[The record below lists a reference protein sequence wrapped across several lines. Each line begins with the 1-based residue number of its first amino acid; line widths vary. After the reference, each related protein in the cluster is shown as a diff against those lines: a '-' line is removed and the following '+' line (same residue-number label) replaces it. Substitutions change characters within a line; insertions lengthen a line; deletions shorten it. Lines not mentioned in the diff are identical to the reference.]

1 MKRHTCVICK
11 KKRNSDKMVKIAN
24 HWACNCLI
32 DNSYRGI
39 QYSKCCEHSDFD
51 LLSDINSLKD
61 KMELLGYLV

>member
-11 KKRNSDKMVKIAN
+11 KKRNSNKMIKIAN

-39 QYSKCCEHSDFD
+39 QYSKCYEHSDFD

>member
-11 KKRNSDKMVKIAN
+11 KKRNSNKMVKIAN

-32 DNSYRGI
+32 DKSYRGI

-51 LLSDINSLKD
+51 LLSDINSIKD
-61 KMELLGYLV
+61 KMELLNYLV

>member
-11 KKRNSDKMVKIAN
+11 KKRNSDKMIKIAN

>member
-11 KKRNSDKMVKIAN
+11 KKRNSNKMVKIAN
-24 HWACNCLI
+24 HWACNCII
-32 DNSYRGI
+32 DNSYRGV

>member
-11 KKRNSDKMVKIAN
+11 KKRNSNKMVKIAN

-51 LLSDINSLKD
+51 LLSDINSIKD
-61 KMELLGYLV
+61 KMALLRYLV

>member
-1 MKRHTCVICK
+1 MKRHTCVVCK
-11 KKRNSDKMVKIAN
+11 KKRNSNKMVKIAN
-24 HWACNCLI
+24 HWACNCII

-61 KMELLGYLV
+61 KMELLDYLV

>member
-11 KKRNSDKMVKIAN
+11 KKRNSNKMVKIAN

-61 KMELLGYLV
+61 KMELIGYLV

>member
-11 KKRNSDKMVKIAN
+11 KKRNSNKMVKIAN

-51 LLSDINSLKD
+51 LLSDINSIKG
-61 KMELLGYLV
+61 KMALLHYLV

>member
-11 KKRNSDKMVKIAN
+11 KKRNSNKMVKIAN

-51 LLSDINSLKD
+51 LLSDINSIKA
-61 KMELLGYLV
+61 KMTLLHYLV

>member
-1 MKRHTCVICK
+1 MERHTCVICK
-11 KKRNSDKMVKIAN
+11 KKRNSNKMVKIAN

-51 LLSDINSLKD
+51 LLSDINSIKA
-61 KMELLGYLV
+61 KMALLHYLV

>member
-11 KKRNSDKMVKIAN
+11 KKRNSNKMVKIAN
-24 HWACNCLI
+24 HWACNCII

>member
-11 KKRNSDKMVKIAN
+11 KKRNSNKMVKIKS

-51 LLSDINSLKD
+51 LLSDIHSLKD
-61 KMELLGYLV
+61 KMELLDYLV

>member
-11 KKRNSDKMVKIAN
+11 KKRNSNKMVKIAN
-24 HWACNCLI
+24 HWACNCII

-51 LLSDINSLKD
+51 LLSDINSIKD
-61 KMELLGYLV
+61 KMTLLRYLV